1 MNQVLRLSFGKN
13 CSRLINLKNISSVYH
28 YDNKISLTYNYCTS
42 DGLLILGSGF
52 FNKNPHSEIIHFD
65 NNEDACKTF
74 NEIDMIIKKEK

>member
-13 CSRLINLKNISSVYH
+13 CARLINLKNISSVYH

-65 NNEDACKTF
+65 NEKVALDTF
-74 NEIDMIIKKEK
+74 NTIDMLMKEKK